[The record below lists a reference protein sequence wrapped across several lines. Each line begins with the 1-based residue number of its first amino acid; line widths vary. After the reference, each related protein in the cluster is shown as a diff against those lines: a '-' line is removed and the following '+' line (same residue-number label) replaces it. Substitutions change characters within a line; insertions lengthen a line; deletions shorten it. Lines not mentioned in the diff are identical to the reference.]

1 MRLRR
6 FVNVAVALTCLMSA
20 QGCALF
26 VVGAAVG
33 AGVGTASYMGNELR
47 ITREVT
53 LDDAWTAANDAVKQL
68 EFRVDKTKT
77 VKDAMSG
84 TLEAMTAQNQPVHV
98 QVLRQSDKLTEI
110 RIRVGTFDTTANRQ
124 SAQLV
129 YDKMKARF

>member
-1 MRLRR
+1 MKLIKLGGIAAVLAGL
-6 FVNVAVALTCLMSA
+6 FVT

-53 LDDAWTAANDAVKQL
+53 MDQAWSAANDAVKDLQ
-68 EFRVDKTKT
+68 FRVDQTKT

-84 TLEAMTAQNQPVHV
+84 KLVAMTAQSQPVRI
-98 QVLRQSDKLTEI
+98 QLIRQSDRLTEI
-110 RIRVGTFDTTANRQ
+110 RVSVGTFDTTANRQ
-124 SAQLV
+124 SAQFV
-129 YDKMKARF
+129 YDKMKARL

>member
-1 MRLRR
+1 MKL
-6 FVNVAVALTCLMSA
+6 NKWGILAVLTAGLMTA

-33 AGVGTASYMGNELR
+33 AGVGTASYIGNEFR
-47 ITREVT
+47 ITREVS
-53 LDDAWTAANDAVKQL
+53 LDNAWSAANDAVKEL

-77 VKDAMSG
+77 IKDAMSG
-84 TLEAMTAQNQPVHV
+84 TIEAMTAQNQPVHV

-129 YDKMKARF
+129 YDKMKARL